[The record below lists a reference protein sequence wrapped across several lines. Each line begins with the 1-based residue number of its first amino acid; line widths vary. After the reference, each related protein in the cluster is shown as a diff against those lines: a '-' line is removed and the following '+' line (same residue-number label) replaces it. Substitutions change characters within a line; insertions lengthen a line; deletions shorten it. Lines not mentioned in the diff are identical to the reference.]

1 MGAIDLLTEDEEW
14 EIGGWESS
22 GWGCFLWGRRGAQN
36 LNLVKDPEFREH
48 SADGRTLVE
57 YQLSGDVEY
66 RYLGDK
72 NRDSSGWGVA
82 MQSRRS
88 GGSVSQTVMGINSTA
103 GRWFRFTFRGLPQD
117 GFAVSNDDLS
127 MRVEFFGDGGRT
139 AFDGKNKSIYPQIE
153 QDRRDFTA
161 NGDNHVGGAAVW
173 RTHQLDFWL
182 PFPQVDTVRLSVEF
196 GHGAARRADS
206 EFFISDFS
214 LTRLEDLPAGG
225 MADSERTTDL
235 YPKGTLI
242 PLGGRWYY
250 EANAGETSAAAAI
263 QPGERGS
270 AAVSRCEMASAVC
283 GEYVDVVARGG

>member
-1 MGAIDLLTEDEEW
+1 MGNWRMGIVWLGVLFVGMA
-14 EIGGWESS
+14 
-22 GWGCFLWGRRGAQN
+22 RAQN
-36 LNLVKDPEFREH
+36 LNLVKDSEFKEH

-57 YQLSGDVEY
+57 YQLNGDVEY

-72 NRDSSGWGVA
+72 RRDSSGWGVA
-82 MQSRRS
+82 MQSKGR
-88 GGSVSQTVMGINSTA
+88 GGSVSQTVSGINSNA
-103 GRWFRFTFRGLPQD
+103 GRWFRFTFRGLAQD
-117 GFAVSNDDLS
+117 EFAVFDDDLA

-139 AFDGKNKSIYPQIE
+139 AFDGKNKPIYPQIE
-153 QDRRDFTA
+153 QDRRDFTV

-173 RTHQLDFWL
+173 RTYQLDFWL

-214 LTRLEDLPAGG
+214 LTRLEDAPAGG

-250 EANAGETSAAAAI
+250 EANVGETNAPAVFNQTNADRLLYHDAKWQAPFAGNMSAWL
-263 QPGERGS
+263 
-270 AAVSRCEMASAVC
+270 
-283 GEYVDVVARGG
+283 RGG